1 MAWSKAKTKE
11 KLDITRIAV
20 EDREKAEAE
29 ARVRGNPTLF
39 IGQRQRLIPIS
50 EPE

>member
-39 IGQRQRLIPIS
+39 RGQRRSLTSRSDPD
-50 EPE
+50 